1 MEVIKAANL
10 GVRFVLEL
18 CALGALGYWGVRV
31 GETTL
36 QKILLGLGAPLL
48 AAVVWGTFVSPR
60 APVQL
65 PLMLHLLVQL
75 LVFGAAVAA
84 LLAVQRPSLA
94 WTLGGVALLNAAL
107 LFAWK
112 Q

>member
-10 GVRFVLEL
+10 GVRFLLEL
-18 CALGALGYWGVRV
+18 CALGALGYWGVQV
-31 GETTL
+31 GGTTL
-36 QKILLGLGAPLL
+36 MKLLLGVGVPLL

-65 PLMLHLLVQL
+65 PLALHLLVQL
-75 LVFGAAVAA
+75 LVFGVAVAA
-84 LLAVQRPSLA
+84 LLAVRQPSLA

-107 LFAWK
+107 LLAWK